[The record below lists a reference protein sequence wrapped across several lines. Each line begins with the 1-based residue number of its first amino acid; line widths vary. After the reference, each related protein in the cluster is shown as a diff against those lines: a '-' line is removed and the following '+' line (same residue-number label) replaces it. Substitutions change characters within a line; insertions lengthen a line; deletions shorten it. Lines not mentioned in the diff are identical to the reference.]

1 MKDKNDIIEL
11 MKFYALIKEVDGR
24 FYSSCVKNEE
34 ITKELTDIRLKLL
47 KSKTFSFN
55 SFTVK
60 INSLVSL

>member
-47 KSKTFSFN
+47 KSKS
-55 SFTVK
+55 K
-60 INSLVSL
+60 LQGE